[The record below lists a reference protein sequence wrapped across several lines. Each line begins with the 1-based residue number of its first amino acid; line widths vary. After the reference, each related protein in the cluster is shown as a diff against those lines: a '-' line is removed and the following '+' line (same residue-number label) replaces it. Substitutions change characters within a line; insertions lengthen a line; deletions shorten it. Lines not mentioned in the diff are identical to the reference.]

1 MVLQRPRAWT
11 VAADNADDEYSG
23 VAKSEVRIVKDQ
35 P

>member
-1 MVLQRPRAWT
+1 MVLQRLRACT
-11 VAADNADDEYSG
+11 LAADNAGDEDSG